1 MQEKDVKDLPG
12 GVAWTG
18 VADRKDE
25 VQEESWYQV
34 WGRGLWAEIRS
45 DAWYL
50 EAMLYAIFLIL
61 LTWGKC
67 SGELSALSETTV
79 FDAMVRCPAQL
90 LLMPKINQSSA
101 HQHARTIS
109 SSEYGRVRVQPNTC
123 PTTFQEEFQ
132 SVVPICFGEYTI
144 RFQDVSGFGP
154 VLDNGLERYLFSDQT
169 ENGEDSFTG
178 QVNTYDGGGFR
189 IVIPTDGSLEEARA
203 VSPMRRMLH

>member
-1 MQEKDVKDLPG
+1 MRRKRQTPEETAMQEKDVKDLPG

-109 SSEYGRVRVQPNTC
+109 SSEYGRVGGSR
-123 PTTFQEEFQ
+123 
-132 SVVPICFGEYTI
+132 SMLSGETLAHQKFWNHF
-144 RFQDVSGFGP
+144 RTQHFL
-154 VLDNGLERYLFSDQT
+154 VLMLD
-169 ENGEDSFTG
+169 
-178 QVNTYDGGGFR
+178 
-189 IVIPTDGSLEEARA
+189 IVAKDPKRL
-203 VSPMRRMLH
+203 V